1 MATNS
6 AQAVPATRTRPK
18 QTAEH
23 FQISGMTLHRW
34 RQRDGF
40 PQPLKCGAIVLYDIA
55 AIEQWLIGQGEG

>member
-1 MATNS
+1 MTAITQAT
-6 AQAVPATRTRPK
+6 QPALARTK

-55 AIEQWLIGQGEG
+55 AINQWLAAQGEG